1 MSTLLSAGVVR
12 GGWVTA
18 HSGGEAACGGQC
30 WWQWWWPVLL
40 YTLLLQLLVQGSQ
53 SEAHV
58 LVYAPIS
65 SAGLG
70 FQEEASERPAAQ
82 GGGPVLIPPIF
93 APCEYLSNLP
103 LLSFHDISASLVIHS
118 EACFHFKPCC
128 WVFWGRA
135 EEWMGCSGTLGG
147 WVRPKQGCWLPN
159 YKLRIWP
166 PIVSVH

>member
-1 MSTLLSAGVVR
+1 MSTLLSGGVVR
-12 GGWVTA
+12 GGWVTT
-18 HSGGEAACGGQC
+18 HSGGEAACGGQQ

-118 EACFHFKPCC
+118 GACFHFEPLLL
-128 WVFWGRA
+128 VFLGQGGRVDGML
-135 EEWMGCSGTLGG
+135 WDIG
-147 WVRPKQGCWLPN
+147 WVGETKTGVLAAQL
-159 YKLRIWP
+159 
-166 PIVSVH
+166 